1 MSVLENFTGK
11 FKQFVGTTWAIKN
24 KTAIYLFMLIFSA
37 WGIYLFDTLPKE
49 QFPDI
54 VIPTIYVSTIYTGTS
69 PKDMENL
76 VTRPIEKQIKAI
88 TGAKINKFTSTSQQ
102 DYSAIVV
109 EFETDVQT
117 DVALQKVKD
126 AIDKSKQD
134 LPTDLTQEPT
144 ALEVNLSDQP
154 IMYVNISGDY
164 DQQRLKKFADDM
176 KDRLE
181 DLPEL
186 NRVDIVGAPE
196 REFQINVDN
205 YKMRAADITFD
216 DISNAVKNENLDISG
231 GQLDVGNMKRNL
243 QLKGQFHTAQDISQ
257 IIVRSP
263 NGGGAV
269 YLKNIATIK
278 DTIKDRESYA
288 RLDGKNVVTLNIIK
302 RAGENLIKTSDDVK
316 ATVADMQTNLPKD
329 LNVVVTGDQST
340 QTRTSFN
347 DLVNSIVIGFV
358 LVMII
363 LMFFMGV
370 TNAFFVALSVPLSMF
385 VAFVC
390 LPAANLIIG
399 AQVTLNF
406 IVLFAL
412 LFGLGIIVDD
422 AIVVIEN
429 THRIFTLA
437 KGRLTSSRAAMMA
450 AGEVFVPVLA
460 GTLTTLAPFF
470 PLLFWPGII
479 GKFMIYLP
487 AMLIFTLTAS
497 LIVAFIMNPVFA
509 VDFMNHPDKGGTR
522 SRAAMFKKPG
532 FWIAVGFGVA
542 LDLVHVTFLGNLLLF
557 LVILAILN
565 NFIFEGLIRGFQNRT
580 LPWIMGHYE
589 SSLRW
594 ALKGWR
600 PAWLLFG
607 TFLLLIF
614 SLLFFVARKVDVVFF
629 PKGDPNQI
637 YVYLKLPVGTAVDYT
652 DSVTHT
658 LENRVYKVLGVEN
671 GKKNPIVESVITNVA
686 VGANDPASGDQSTHP
701 ELGRIQVSFV
711 EFAKRH
717 GYHTALYL
725 DSIRRVMT
733 GIPGAEIA
741 VDQEQNGP
749 PTDPPVNIEVAS
761 DDFDDLIK
769 TAVNLKNY
777 LDSIQT
783 PGVEELKM
791 DVDLTNPEIT
801 LTVDRQRALTEGVS
815 SAQIGQELRT
825 ALFGLEA
832 SKIKEGKE
840 EYKIQI
846 RNLAIQRK
854 DLGDLL
860 NMNVTFRDVA
870 SGGALR
876 NVPISSLVH
885 VDYTSTLGSVKRKNQ
900 KRVITLRSNVLNG
913 YTPTAV
919 NQELAK
925 SIAEFKKRPDDVT
938 ITQTG
943 EGQQQADTAAFLGK
957 ALVIALAIILG
968 ILVLQFNS
976 VSKSVIILNE
986 ILFSVIGV
994 ILGFAITKM
1003 QLSVVMT
1010 GLGVVGLAGIVVKN
1024 GILVIEFTDELRSR
1038 GLKTRA
1044 AVIEAGKTRI
1054 IPVLLTAMAAILALI
1069 PLAIGFNINFVT
1081 LFADLDP
1088 HIYFGGDSAVFW
1100 KPLSW
1105 TIIFG
1110 LAFAFFM
1117 TLFMVPSMY
1126 LIAERLRRPMR
1137 QMYGGKWISFLGIPP
1152 FTPIFLYLVM
1162 VNLQLKP
1169 VQRFYRIFPTR
1180 LLFVAA
1186 MMPMVIV
1193 LLFIINLISPN
1204 PGLLSLMSL
1213 FMLLSLPFILLVII
1227 RQVIRFLRWVLSGFR
1242 S

>member
-1 MSVLENFTGK
+1 MSALENFTDK
-11 FKQFVGTTWAIKN
+11 FKHFKPTTWSVTN
-24 KTAIYLFMLIFSA
+24 KTAIYLLMLIVSG
-37 WGIYLFDTLPKE
+37 WGVYKFVTLPKE

-54 VIPTIYVSTIYTGTS
+54 VIPTIYVSTIYTGNS

-88 TGAKINKFTSTSQQ
+88 TGAKIKKFTSTSQQ

-134 LPTDLTQEPT
+134 LPTNLTQEPT
-144 ALEVNLSDQP
+144 ALEVSFSDQP

-186 NRVDIVGAPE
+186 NRVDLVGAPE

-205 YKMRAADITFD
+205 YKMRANNITFD
-216 DISNAVKNENLDISG
+216 DIDNAVKGENLDISG
-231 GQLDVGNMKRNL
+231 GLLDVGNMKRNL
-243 QLKGQFHTAQDISQ
+243 QLKGQFHTAPDISQ

-269 YLKNIATIK
+269 YLKDIATIK

-288 RLDGKNVVTLNIIK
+288 RLDAKNVVTLNIIK
-302 RAGENLIKTSDDVK
+302 RSGENLIKTSEDVNAAVDEMK
-316 ATVADMQTNLPKD
+316 TSLPKD
-329 LNVVVTGDQST
+329 LNIVITGDLST
-340 QTRTSFN
+340 KTRTSFD
-347 DLVNSIVIGFV
+347 DLVNSIIIGFV
-358 LVMII
+358 LVLII

-370 TNAFFVALSVPLSMF
+370 VNAFFVALSVPLSMF
-385 VAFVC
+385 VAFVF
-390 LPAANLIIG
+390 LPAADLIIG
-399 AQVTLNF
+399 THVTLNF

-429 THRIFTLA
+429 THRIFTQG
-437 KGRLTSSRAAMMA
+437 KGKIDAPRSAMMA
-450 AGEVFVPVLA
+450 AGEVFIPVFA

-479 GKFMIYLP
+479 GKFMVYLP

-509 VDFMNHPDKGGTR
+509 VDFMNHPEDDGKT
-522 SRAAMFKKPG
+522 SRAAIFRKPG
-532 FWIAVGFGVA
+532 FWIAVTLGIL
-542 LDLVHVTFLGNLLLF
+542 LDLSGQTFLGNLLLF

-565 NFIFEGLIRGFQNRT
+565 VFVFDRMIHGFQNRI

-589 SSLRW
+589 SLLRW

-600 PAWLLFG
+600 PAWLLVG
-607 TFLLLIF
+607 TFFLLIF
-614 SLLFFVARKVDVVFF
+614 SFVFFSARNVQVVFF

-652 DSVTHT
+652 DSVTKV
-658 LENRVYKVLGVEN
+658 LEDRVYKVLGMEN
-671 GKKNPIVESVITNVA
+671 GKKNPVVESVITNIA
-686 VGANDPASGDQSTHP
+686 IGANDPSSGDQSTHP

-711 EFAKRH
+711 EYAKRH
-717 GYHTALYL
+717 GVVTSRYL
-725 DSIRRVMT
+725 DSIRHVMS
-733 GIPGAEIA
+733 GIPGAEIT
-741 VDQEQNGP
+741 VDQEQSGP

-761 DDFDDLIK
+761 EDFDDLIK
-769 TAVNLKNY
+769 TAVSLKNY

-791 DVDLTNPEIT
+791 DIDLTNPEIT
-801 LTVDRQRALTEGVS
+801 LSVDRQRAMTEGVS
-815 SAQIGQELRT
+815 SAQIGQQLRT
-825 ALFGLEA
+825 ALFGKES

-846 RNLAIQRK
+846 RNLAVQRK
-854 DLGDLL
+854 NLIDLL
-860 NMNVTFRDVA
+860 NMNITFRDIA
-870 SGGALR
+870 SGGAIK
-876 NVPISSLVH
+876 NVPISSLVK

-900 KRVITLRSNVLNG
+900 KRVITLKSNVLSG

-919 NQELAK
+919 NLLLTK
-925 SIAEFKKRPDDVT
+925 SIADFKKKPDGVA
-938 ITQTG
+938 IRQTG
-943 EGQQQADTAAFLGK
+943 EGEQQAETGAFLFS
-957 ALVIALAIILG
+957 ALVIALAAILL

-976 VSKSVIILNE
+976 VSKAVIILTE

-1003 QLSVVMT
+1003 EVSVIMT
-1010 GLGVVGLAGIVVKN
+1010 GLGIVGLAGIVVKN
-1024 GILVIEFTDELRSR
+1024 GILVIEFTDELRGR
-1038 GLKTRA
+1038 GMKTRE

-1069 PLAIGFNINFVT
+1069 PLAVGFNINFVT
-1081 LFADLDP
+1081 LFSDLNP
-1088 HIYFGGDSAVFW
+1088 HIYFGGDNAVFW

-1137 QMYGGKWISFLGIPP
+1137 RHFGGKWISFLGIPP
-1152 FTPIFLYLVM
+1152 FT
-1162 VNLQLKP
+1162 
-1169 VQRFYRIFPTR
+1169 
-1180 LLFVAA
+1180 
-1186 MMPMVIV
+1186 
-1193 LLFIINLISPN
+1193 II
-1204 PGLLSLMSL
+1204 
-1213 FMLLSLPFILLVII
+1213 FILLMFVTII
-1227 RQVIRFLRWVLSGFR
+1227 MHRFEVARRRRKLQGRRGADETWVR
-1242 S
+1242 SWL

>member
-1 MSVLENFTGK
+1 MSVLENLTDK
-11 FKQFVGTTWAIKN
+11 FKQFGPTTWSIKN
-24 KTAIYLFMLIFSA
+24 KTSIYLLMLVVSA
-37 WGIYLFDTLPKE
+37 WGVFQFVTLPKE

-54 VIPTIYVSTIYTGTS
+54 VIPTIYVSTIYTGNS
-69 PKDMENL
+69 PKDIENL

-126 AIDKSKQD
+126 AVDKAKQD
-134 LPTDLTQEPT
+134 LPTDLTQQPT
-144 ALEVNLSDQP
+144 ALEVSFSDQP

-196 REFQINVDN
+196 REFQIDVDN
-205 YKMRAADITFD
+205 YRMRSNNLSFD
-216 DISNAVKNENLDISG
+216 DIDNAVKGENLDISG
-231 GQLDVGNMKRNL
+231 GLLDVGNMKRNL

-263 NGGGAV
+263 TNGGAV
-269 YLKNIATIK
+269 YLKDIATIK

-302 RAGENLIKTSDDVK
+302 RSGENLINTSDDVK
-316 ATVADMQTNLPKD
+316 KTVEEMKGSFPRD
-329 LNVVVTGDQST
+329 LNIVVTGDQSNL
-340 QTRTSFN
+340 TRTSFN
-347 DLVNSIVIGFV
+347 DLVNSIIIGFILV
-358 LVMII
+358 LII

-385 VAFVC
+385 VAFVF
-390 LPAANLIIG
+390 LPAANVIIG
-399 AQVTLNF
+399 TPVTLNF

-429 THRIFTLA
+429 THRIFTQG
-437 KGRLTSSRAAMMA
+437 KGKLSSSTSAMMA
-450 AGEVFVPVLA
+450 AGEVFIPVFA

-479 GKFMIYLP
+479 GKFMVYLP

-509 VDFMNHPDKGGTR
+509 VDFMNHPEEEGRKSKFG
-522 SRAAMFKKPG
+522 MFKTPG
-532 FWIAVGFGVA
+532 FWIAVAFGI
-542 LDLVHVTFLGNLLLF
+542 LFDLGGVPFLGNLLLC
-557 LVILAILN
+557 LVILSILN
-565 NFIFEGLIRGFQNRT
+565 KFVFDGLIHGFQNRV

-589 SSLRW
+589 SLLRW

-600 PAWLLFG
+600 PAWLLFS

-614 SLLFFVARKVDVVFF
+614 SFVLFGVRKVQVVFF
-629 PKGDPNQI
+629 PKGDPNQV
-637 YVYLKLPVGTAVDYT
+637 YVYLKLPVGTNVDYT
-652 DSVTHT
+652 DSVTKL
-658 LENRVYKVLGVEN
+658 LEDRVYNVLGMQD
-671 GKKNPIVESVITNVA
+671 GKKNPVVESVISNVA
-686 VGANDPASGDQSTHP
+686 IGANDPTSGDQSTHP

-717 GYHTALYL
+717 GVKTSTYL
-725 DSIRRVMT
+725 DSIRHVMK
-733 GIPGAEIA
+733 GIPGAEIS

-761 DDFDDLIK
+761 EDFDNLIK
-769 TAVNLKNY
+769 TAVSLKNY
-777 LDSIQT
+777 LDSLQT

-791 DVDLTNPEIT
+791 DIDLTNPEIT
-801 LTVDRQRALTEGVS
+801 LTVDRQRAMREGVS
-815 SAQIGQELRT
+815 SAQIGQQLRT
-825 ALFGLEA
+825 ALFGKES
-832 SKIKEGKE
+832 SKIKEGKD

-846 RNLAIQRK
+846 RNLTTQRK
-854 DLGDLL
+854 NLIELL
-860 NMNVTFRDVA
+860 NMNVTFRDIA
-870 SGGALR
+870 TGGAIK
-876 NVPISSLVH
+876 NIPISSLVK

-900 KRVITLRSNVLNG
+900 KRVITLKSNVLSG
-913 YTPTAV
+913 FTPTAV
-919 NQELAK
+919 NQQLA
-925 SIAEFKKRPDDVT
+925 IEIGDFKKKADGVT

-943 EGQQQADTAAFLGK
+943 EGAQQAETGAFLGK
-957 ALVIALAIILG
+957 ALIIALMAILL

-976 VSKSVIILNE
+976 VSKSVIILTE

-1003 QLSVVMT
+1003 EVSVIMT
-1010 GLGVVGLAGIVVKN
+1010 GLGIVGLAGIVVKN
-1024 GILVIEFTDELRSR
+1024 GILVIEFSDELRGR
-1038 GLKTRA
+1038 GMKTRD

-1069 PLAIGFNINFVT
+1069 PLAVGFNINFVT
-1081 LFADLDP
+1081 LFSELNP
-1088 HIYFGGDSAVFW
+1088 HIYFGGDNAVFW

-1137 QMYGGKWISFLGIPP
+1137 RHFGGKWISFLGIPP
-1152 FTPIFLYLVM
+1152 FTIL
-1162 VNLQLKP
+1162 
-1169 VQRFYRIFPTR
+1169 
-1180 LLFVAA
+1180 
-1186 MMPMVIV
+1186 
-1193 LLFIINLISPN
+1193 
-1204 PGLLSLMSL
+1204 
-1213 FMLLSLPFILLVII
+1213 FILLMFVTI
-1227 RQVIRFLRWVLSGFR
+1227 FLHSIEVGRRRRRLQGQRGADETWVR
-1242 S
+1242 SWL